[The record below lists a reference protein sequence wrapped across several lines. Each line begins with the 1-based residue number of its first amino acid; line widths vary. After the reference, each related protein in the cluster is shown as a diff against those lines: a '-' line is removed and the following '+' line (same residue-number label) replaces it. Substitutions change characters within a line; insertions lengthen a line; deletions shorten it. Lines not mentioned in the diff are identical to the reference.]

1 MNRCTHE
8 IWEKDS
14 AIADG
19 MCPLCLSAELT
30 ALRNRYSTECPECR
44 GRCEVGR
51 FRDDS
56 VEMEI
61 IPCPRC
67 GGAGRIP
74 MLDAEEVKCEFE
86 EDRYGDSKWNAALK
100 MVLEGKR

>member
-1 MNRCTHE
+1 
-8 IWEKDS
+8 
-14 AIADG
+14 
-19 MCPLCLSAELT
+19 
-30 ALRNRYSTECPECR
+30 
-44 GRCEVGR
+44 
-51 FRDDS
+51 
-56 VEMEI
+56 MEI